1 MVFSIGPQMF
11 DIVFASIF
19 IAWKLTPWVSVV
31 VFVTLASYIPLT
43 VVLTEW
49 RGHFRRWDPTP
60 PKTNH
65 HPAACP
71 MPCSRPALS
80 ACLWPNFPK
89 QINIRAADPTNRMTP
104 P

>member
-60 PKTNH
+60 PPKKIIIPQH
-65 HPAACP
+65 APCPAAGPHC
-71 MPCSRPALS
+71 RPAS
-80 ACLWPNFPK
+80 GQTSPNRSTFAP
-89 QINIRAADPTNRMTP
+89 PTQLIA
-104 P
+104 